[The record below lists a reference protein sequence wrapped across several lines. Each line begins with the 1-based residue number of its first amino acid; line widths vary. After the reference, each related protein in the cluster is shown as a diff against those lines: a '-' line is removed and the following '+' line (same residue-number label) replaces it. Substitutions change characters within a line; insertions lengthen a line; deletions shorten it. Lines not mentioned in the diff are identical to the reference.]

1 MTNDEKN
8 QRTVH
13 NVIMENRKSLTI
25 SGVTDVDSFD
35 ERCISL
41 YTQMGELVIRG
52 RELHINSMSVETGDM
67 TIDGDIWAL
76 NYGDKDKRGTVS
88 MLGKLFRQAVNYGG
102 SGKLFYF
109 RSAASVISAV
119 MRFRY
124 THRNCF

>member
-52 RELHINSMSVETGDM
+52 RELHINSMSV
-67 TIDGDIWAL
+67 DGDIWAL

-88 MLGKLFRQAVNYGG
+88 MLGKLFR
-102 SGKLFYF
+102 
-109 RSAASVISAV
+109 
-119 MRFRY
+119 
-124 THRNCF
+124 

>member
-41 YTQMGELVIRG
+41 YTQMGELVI
-52 RELHINSMSVETGDM
+52 NSMSVETGDM

-88 MLGKLFRQAVNYGG
+88 MLGKLFR
-102 SGKLFYF
+102 
-109 RSAASVISAV
+109 
-119 MRFRY
+119 
-124 THRNCF
+124 